1 MEKQNKMKKI
11 RKFSS
16 FNLLE
21 ENKES
26 DIEKAFVNLG
36 AGISDSRIG
45 QGIEKYMRGSDS
57 WYGMLQGLDRERI
70 KEALEKI
77 RPHWQ
82 DRDLSTP
89 TMQNYIYNTL
99 VPLVKNMK

>member
-1 MEKQNKMKKI
+1 MKNIKS
-11 RKFSS
+11 FSR
-16 FNLLE
+16 FHLLE
-21 ENKES
+21 ENKAS

-45 QGIEKYMRGSDS
+45 QGIEKYMLGSDS
-57 WYGMLQGLDRERI
+57 WYQMLQGLNRERI
-70 KEALEKI
+70 KEELEKI

-82 DRDLSTP
+82 NRDLSTP
-89 TMQNYIYNTL
+89 IMQNYIYNTL